1 MRINEVDNQLTQT
14 ELDQLELFADR
25 MFGKVGI
32 DVEFTNHFL
41 DRVND
46 ERNVKQITASELTRL
61 FKQEFKRYGKPIA
74 QLGPDAE
81 AVMKDMQTNI
91 NMPFVLRWD
100 PQNKELDLIAKTVMR
115 KKDFRTSNPEFAV
128 EAKRF
133 TIVEGGAMPG
143 VGIIHIDEIQPT
155 LAALQKV
162 LGIDL
167 QNNTLGS
174 VGKREFSGDI
184 DVALQISREDIPEF
198 LEKLKRTPEIKD
210 IAQSSVIMTKVEIQN
225 YDKEKTEKSNRPRTG
240 FVQVDFMPGDPSWL
254 KTYYHSPN
262 EKDSKYKGVFRNL
275 LIAEIAMV
283 YDRQDTADTI
293 EDGRPVRSLR
303 WMWSPTE
310 GLIKVVRTPV
320 PKKSGDGYTKKNQNK
335 IISGPFKNPDD
346 IAKNLGLNNAE
357 DLYSFETLLAAIKK
371 NYPSEVVDKIIRQ
384 FKDNGQIQSMGIPA
398 ELEGEG

>member
-1 MRINEVDNQLTQT
+1 MLINEIVDKTLSKA
-14 ELDQLELFADR
+14 ELDQVEAYADKLFA
-25 MFGKVGI
+25 KVGI
-32 DVEFTNHFL
+32 DIEFTNHFL
-41 DRVND
+41 DRLNN
-46 ERNVKQITASELTRL
+46 ERNVKPITSSELIRL
-61 FKQEFKRYGKPIA
+61 FKQEYKRYGKPIA

-128 EAKRF
+128 ETKRF

-143 VGIIHIDEIQPT
+143 VGVIHIDEIQPT
-155 LAALQKV
+155 LAALQKI
-162 LGIDL
+162 LGVDL

-184 DVALQISREDIPEF
+184 DIALQISREEIPEF
-198 LEKLKRTPEIKD
+198 VEKLKRTPEIKD
-210 IAQSSVIMTKVEIQN
+210 IAQSSVIMTKVEIQD
-225 YDKEKTEKSNRPRTG
+225 YDKDKKPSDGRQRTG

-254 KTYYHSPN
+254 KTYYHSPA

-275 LIAEIAMV
+275 LIAEIAAV

-293 EDGRPVRSLR
+293 PDGRPMRSVR
-303 WMWSPTE
+303 WMWSPND

-320 PKKSGDGYTKKNQNK
+320 PAKSGNGYTKKNSNK

-346 IAKNLGLNNAE
+346 IAKQLGLNNAE
-357 DLYSFETLLAAIKK
+357 DLYSFETLLDAIKK
-371 NYPSEVVDKIIRQ
+371 NYSPDTVTRIIQGFTNNNTVKDIGIPSELQ
-384 FKDNGQIQSMGIPA
+384 
-398 ELEGEG
+398 